1 MPLLMLRAAAEF
13 ASPPSV
19 RVFARSRLAGVWSL
33 RVDPYALLGST
44 VGIDLR
50 EFFEGKFGDVK
61 GQWLPSGRGFRLRLE
76 EWEALKTVSGN
87 IDEAI
92 KIMMQPSMST

>member
-1 MPLLMLRAAAEF
+1 
-13 ASPPSV
+13 
-19 RVFARSRLAGVWSL
+19 
-33 RVDPYALLGST
+33 
-44 VGIDLR
+44 
-50 EFFEGKFGDVK
+50 
-61 GQWLPSGRGFRLRLE
+61 LRLE